1 MPLRRALVLG
11 GGELAEAM
19 AEDLGRTRDL
29 SVTLAEAAD
38 VSEFDVVLSAVP
50 PERAAATLRGLIEA
64 KCLVADAGA
73 RVEDA
78 LPLDGLAAAKQVAA
92 CVGCGSLELAR
103 LLAGPGPSIE
113 HIDVRVAAL
122 MTTAL
127 ARRLLTGDFRPH
139 WGIWTPERL
148 VARVGMAHG
157 IRQDL
162 RERGVELR

>member
-1 MPLRRALVLG
+1 MLLRRALVLG
-11 GGELAEAM
+11 SGPLAEAM
-19 AEDLGRTRDL
+19 AEDLGQTRDL
-29 SVTLAEAAD
+29 SVTLAGAAD

-64 KCLVADAGA
+64 KCLVADAGT
-73 RVEDA
+73 RFEDA

-92 CVGCGSLELAR
+92 CVSCGSTELAR
-103 LLAGPGPSIE
+103 LIAVQGL
-113 HIDVRVAAL
+113 DVRVAAL

-148 VARVGMAHG
+148 AARVGMAHG